1 MDGRRLSISL
11 FRLRK
16 TGFTNET
23 NTSQAKKNEYLDSIL
38 LRVSWNKVL
47 SRKKKGEVR
56 WGRSL
61 PNQQGGGSVVGEV
74 NL

>member
-23 NTSQAKKNEYLDSIL
+23 NTSQAKKNEYLGSIL

-47 SRKKKGEVR
+47 SRKKR
-56 WGRSL
+56 GRSV
-61 PNQQGGGSVVGEV
+61 GGGASPINKEEGQLWVR
-74 NL
+74 